1 MTLECKICGVSED
14 KILNFIINHK
24 FPPKFIGFIVNYPKS
39 KRFVE
44 IDKLKNLINIDKKE
58 SKFVAVLVKP
68 TDEILKKIQYLKFD
82 YYQIYDCTPE
92 EINQIK
98 KKYNKKIISAITIE
112 NKSDLKNYK
121 DFLPFSDII
130 LFDSKGYEKSLGF
143 DHNLLNDMPD
153 NFKKMVAGNIK
164 INDILDFK
172 SKEYIIDLSGALE
185 DSSGKKDSLGIRI
198 FDMRKGLGNIRAKK
212 ENFLAKGVQDIEYS
226 EDRKSTESIGL
237 VTRLV
242 RPPSFTEGD
251 INFSR
256 KVKCNPVTVPPI
268 GLTSDPTIRPNDN
281 DSFLKSC
288 ILAKYSKDIRTLYY
302 INIFV
307 ID

>member
-1 MTLECKICGVSED
+1 MTLECKICGVSDDE
-14 KILNFIINHK
+14 ILNFIINHK

-44 IDKLKNLINIDKKE
+44 INKLKKLINIDKKK

-92 EINQIK
+92 EIDHIK
-98 KKYNKKIISAITIE
+98 KRYKKKIISAITVE
-112 NKSDLKNYK
+112 SKSDLKDYK

-172 SKEYIIDLSGALE
+172 SKEYIIDVSGALE
-185 DSSGKKDSLGIRI
+185 DSSGKKSI
-198 FDMRKGLGNIRAKK
+198 KK
-212 ENFLAKGVQDIEYS
+212 INHFLIE
-226 EDRKSTESIGL
+226 
-237 VTRLV
+237 
-242 RPPSFTEGD
+242 
-251 INFSR
+251 IN
-256 KVKCNPVTVPPI
+256 K
-268 GLTSDPTIRPNDN
+268 
-281 DSFLKSC
+281 
-288 ILAKYSKDIRTLYY
+288 A
-302 INIFV
+302 
-307 ID
+307 